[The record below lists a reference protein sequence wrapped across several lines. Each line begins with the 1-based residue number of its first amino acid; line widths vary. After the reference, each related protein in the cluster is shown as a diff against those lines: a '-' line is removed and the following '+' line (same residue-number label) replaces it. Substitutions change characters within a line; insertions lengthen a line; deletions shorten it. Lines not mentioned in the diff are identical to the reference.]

1 MAGRV
6 PLATRPVPVG
16 TGFGRITVYM
26 NPSDGALGL
35 AQALMAGTRFGRL
48 SFEDMGARERAVFRQ
63 IRNVHFVNV
72 SAVTGAASHT
82 YFRENPEVLTDMAE
96 VVASGAQPDDPR
108 RNLIHS
114 EANFW
119 RLVLPEEPELP
130 FEQDPA

>member
-1 MAGRV
+1 M
-6 PLATRPVPVG
+6 PVG

-48 SFEDMGARERAVFRQ
+48 SFEDTGERERAVFRQ

-82 YFRENPEVLTDMAE
+82 HFRENPEVLTDMAE